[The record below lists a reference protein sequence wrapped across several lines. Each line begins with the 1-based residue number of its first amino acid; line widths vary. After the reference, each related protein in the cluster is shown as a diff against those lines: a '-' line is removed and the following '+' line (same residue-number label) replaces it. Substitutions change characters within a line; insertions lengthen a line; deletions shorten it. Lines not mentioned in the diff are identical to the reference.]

1 MFYSTAW
8 GVFSPMD
15 QEKVILKNFSQSE
28 MEDWFRSQGQKAFRG
43 RQVYKWIW
51 EKGVQD
57 FSEMTNLPK
66 DLIQEL
72 ESTAQL
78 ELTTVHQ
85 VQTSQTQ
92 GTSKFLIRMQDGR
105 FVETVLIPESRRVTV
120 CLSSQVGCA
129 LDCDFCA
136 TGKMGL
142 KRNLTS
148 GEIADQLLHVRRFS
162 ERPITNIVFMGM
174 GEPFHNYDQVIK
186 AANILNS
193 DTGFAHGARKI
204 TISTSGMVPQIRR
217 FADEGHRYKLA
228 VSLNASEDASRT
240 KLMPINKKWDI
251 QELVKACKYYTEL
264 SRNMLTFEYVLMQG
278 INDSIADAKRL
289 VKIANQVFCKVNVIP
304 YNEVAEGYLRPSKKR
319 IETFLEVLEGA
330 RFGVTVRWSQG
341 DDIDAACGQLST
353 AAVAENTK

>member
-1 MFYSTAW
+1 MS
-8 GVFSPMD
+8 D
-15 QEKVILKNFSQSE
+15 KKIILKNFSQSE
-28 MEDWFRSQGQKAFRG
+28 MEAWVQSLGHKAFRG
-43 RQVYKWIW
+43 RQLFQWIW
-51 EKGVQD
+51 EKGVEN
-57 FSEMTNLPK
+57 FSEMTNLSK
-66 DLIQEL
+66 DFIG
-72 ESTAQL
+72 QL
-78 ELTTVHQ
+78 ETTSQLQLSTVHQ
-85 VQTSQTQ
+85 VQTSELQ
-92 GTSKFLIRMQDGR
+92 GTSKFLIRLGDGK
-105 FVETVLIPESRRVTV
+105 FVETVLIPEARRVTV

-174 GEPFHNYDQVIK
+174 GEPFHNYEQVIR
-186 AANILNS
+186 AADILNS
-193 DTGFAHGARKI
+193 ESGFAHGARKI

-228 VSLNASEDASRT
+228 VSLNASDDESRT
-240 KLMPINKKWDI
+240 QIMPINKKWDI
-251 QELVKACKYYTEL
+251 AELVKACRYYTEL
-264 SRNMLTFEYVLMQG
+264 SKNMLTFEYVLMEG
-278 INDSIADAKRL
+278 VNDSLGDARRL
-289 VKIANQVFCKVNVIP
+289 LKIANQVFCKVNVIP

-319 IETFLEVLEGA
+319 IQSFLEVLEGA

-353 AAVAENTK
+353 AAVTENE

>member
-1 MFYSTAW
+1 MFHSSQQ
-8 GVFSPMD
+8 GVFSSMSN
-15 QEKVILKNFSQSE
+15 EKVILKNFSQAE
-28 MEDWFRSQGQKAFRG
+28 MEDWFQSLGHKAFRG

-51 EKGVQD
+51 EKGVQS
-57 FSEMTNLPK
+57 FSEMTNLSK
-66 DLIQEL
+66 DLIHKL
-72 ESTAQL
+72 ETTSQL
-78 ELTTVHQ
+78 EITSVHQ
-85 VQTSQTQ
+85 KQTSETQ
-92 GTSKFLIRMQDGR
+92 GTSKFLIRMHDGR
-105 FVETVLIPESRRVTV
+105 FVETVLIPEARRVTV

-204 TISTSGMVPQIRR
+204 TISTSGMVPQIKR

-228 VSLNASEDASRT
+228 ISLNASEDESRT

-251 QELVKACKYYTEL
+251 TELVKACKYYTEL
-264 SRNMLTFEYVLMQG
+264 SRNMITFEYVLMEG
-278 INDSIADAKRL
+278 INDSIGDARRL
-289 VKIANQVFCKVNVIP
+289 KKIANQVFCKVNVIP
-304 YNEVAEGYLRPSKKR
+304 YNEVAEGYRRPSKKR
-319 IETFLEVLEGA
+319 IQRFLEVLEGA

-353 AAVAENTK
+353 AAVTENG

>member
-1 MFYSTAW
+1 M
-8 GVFSPMD
+8 
-15 QEKVILKNFSQSE
+15 ENNKVILKNFNQSE
-28 MEDWFRSQGQKAFRG
+28 LESWVESLGHKAFRG
-43 RQVYKWIW
+43 RQLYQWIW
-51 EKGVQD
+51 EKGVQS
-57 FSEMTNLPK
+57 FSEMTNLSK
-66 DLIQEL
+66 DFIQEL
-72 ESTAQL
+72 EGNCEL
-78 ELTTVHQ
+78 ELSTVHQ
-85 VQTSQTQ
+85 VQTSETQ
-92 GTSKFLIRMQDGR
+92 GTSKFLIRLGDGR

-217 FADEGHRYKLA
+217 FADEGHRFKLA
-228 VSLNASEDASRT
+228 VSLNASDDQSRVQI
-240 KLMPINKKWDI
+240 MPINKKWDI
-251 QELVKACKYYTEL
+251 AELVKACKYYTET
-264 SRNMLTFEYVLMQG
+264 SKNMLTFEYVLLQG
-278 INDSIADAKRL
+278 INDTIGDAKRL
-289 VKIANQVFCKVNVIP
+289 LKIANQVFCKVNVIP
-304 YNEVAEGYLRPSKKR
+304 YNEVAEGYQRPSKNR
-319 IETFLEVLEGA
+319 IRNFLEVLEGA

-353 AAVAENTK
+353 AAVTENN

>member
-1 MFYSTAW
+1 MEAW
-8 GVFSPMD
+8 V
-15 QEKVILKNFSQSE
+15 QTK
-28 MEDWFRSQGQKAFRG
+28 GQKAFRG
-43 RQVYKWIW
+43 RQLFQWIW
-51 EKGVQD
+51 EKGVQN
-57 FSEMTNLPK
+57 FSEMTNLSK
-66 DLIQEL
+66 DFIQEL
-72 ESTAQL
+72 ETSCVL

-92 GTSKFLIRMQDGR
+92 GTSKFLIRLGDGK
-105 FVETVLIPESRRVTV
+105 FVETVLIPEAKRTTV

-162 ERPITNIVFMGM
+162 DRPITNIVFMGM
-174 GEPFHNYDQVIK
+174 GEPFHNYDQVIR
-186 AANILNS
+186 AAEILNS
-193 DTGFAHGARKI
+193 ESGFAHGARKI

-228 VSLNASEDASRT
+228 VSLNASDDASRT
-240 KLMPINKKWDI
+240 QIMPINKKWDI
-251 QELVKACKYYTEL
+251 AELIKACKHYTEL
-264 SRNMLTFEYVLMQG
+264 SKNMMTFEYVLMQG
-278 INDSIADAKRL
+278 VNDGVGDARRL
-289 VKIANQVFCKVNVIP
+289 LKIANQVFCKVNVIP
-304 YNEVAEGYLRPSKKR
+304 YNEVVGGYLRPSKKR
-319 IETFLEVLEGA
+319 IQNFLEVLEGA

-353 AAVAENTK
+353 AAVTENS

>member
-1 MFYSTAW
+1 
-8 GVFSPMD
+8 
-15 QEKVILKNFSQSE
+15 
-28 MEDWFRSQGQKAFRG
+28 MEDWFQSLGHKAFRG

-51 EKGVQD
+51 EKGVQS
-57 FSEMTNLPK
+57 FSEMTNLSK
-66 DLIQEL
+66 DLIQKL
-72 ESTAQL
+72 ESTSQL
-78 ELTTVHQ
+78 ELTSVHQ
-85 VQTSQTQ
+85 VQTSKTQ
-92 GTSKFLIRMQDGR
+92 GTSKFLIRMSDGR
-105 FVETVLIPESRRVTV
+105 FVETVLIPEARRVTV

-193 DTGFAHGARKI
+193 DTGFSHGARKI

-228 VSLNASEDASRT
+228 ISLNASEDESRT

-251 QELVKACKYYTEL
+251 AELVKACKYYTES
-264 SRNMLTFEYVLMQG
+264 SRNMITFEYVLMQG
-278 INDSIADAKRL
+278 VNDSIGDAKRL

-353 AAVAENTK
+353 VAVTEND

>member
-1 MFYSTAW
+1 MS
-8 GVFSPMD
+8 D
-15 QEKVILKNFSQSE
+15 KKIILKNFSQSE
-28 MEDWFRSQGQKAFRG
+28 MEAWVQSLGHKAFRG
-43 RQVYKWIW
+43 RQLFQWIW
-51 EKGVQD
+51 EKGVEN
-57 FSEMTNLPK
+57 FSEMTNLSK
-66 DLIQEL
+66 DFID
-72 ESTAQL
+72 QL
-78 ELTTVHQ
+78 ETTSQLQLSTVHQ
-85 VQTSQTQ
+85 VQTSELQ
-92 GTSKFLIRMQDGR
+92 GTSKFLIRLGDGK
-105 FVETVLIPESRRVTV
+105 FVETVLIPEARRVTV

-174 GEPFHNYDQVIK
+174 GEPFHNYEQVIR
-186 AANILNS
+186 AADILNS
-193 DTGFAHGARKI
+193 ESGFAHGARKI

-228 VSLNASEDASRT
+228 VSLNASDDESRT
-240 KLMPINKKWDI
+240 QIMPINKKWDI
-251 QELVKACKYYTEL
+251 AELVKACRYYTEL
-264 SRNMLTFEYVLMQG
+264 SKNMLTFEYVLMEG
-278 INDSIADAKRL
+278 VNDSLGDARRL
-289 VKIANQVFCKVNVIP
+289 LKIANQVFCKVNVIP

-319 IETFLEVLEGA
+319 IQSFLEVLEGA

-353 AAVAENTK
+353 AAVTENE

>member
-1 MFYSTAW
+1 MEAW
-8 GVFSPMD
+8 V
-15 QEKVILKNFSQSE
+15 QSL
-28 MEDWFRSQGQKAFRG
+28 GHKAFRG
-43 RQVYKWIW
+43 RQLYQWIW
-51 EKGVQD
+51 EKGVQE
-57 FSEMTNLPK
+57 FSEMTNLSK
-66 DLIQEL
+66 DFIEVL
-72 ESTAQL
+72 EAKCQL

-85 VQTSQTQ
+85 VQSSKSQ
-92 GTSKFLIRMQDGR
+92 GTSKFLIRLGDGR
-105 FVETVLIPESRRVTV
+105 FVETVLIPEAKRATV

-162 ERPITNIVFMGM
+162 DRPITNIVFMGM
-174 GEPFHNYDQVIK
+174 GEPFHNYDQVIRS
-186 AANILNS
+186 ADILNS
-193 DTGFAHGARKI
+193 ETGFAHGARKI

-228 VSLNASEDASRT
+228 VSLNASDDESRT
-240 KLMPINKKWDI
+240 QIMPINKKWDI
-251 QELVKACKYYTEL
+251 AELVKACKYYTEL
-264 SRNMLTFEYVLMQG
+264 SKNMLTFEYVLMQG
-278 INDSIADAKRL
+278 INDSLGDARRL
-289 VKIANQVFCKVNVIP
+289 LKIANQVFCKVNVIP

-319 IETFLEVLEGA
+319 IESFLEALEGA

-353 AAVAENTK
+353 AAVTENG